1 MKRSREHKSSS
12 QDSRAGQSKA
22 RENGEP
28 HLLVYLAVSDWSQH
42 GSI

>member
-1 MKRSREHKSSS
+1 MKRSRGHKSSS
-12 QDSRAGQSKA
+12 QDSRARQSKA

-42 GSI
+42 GSK